1 MSRSK
6 SRFLLFLLDVSDDT
20 AKMYL
25 NNIVNELDFFDTEV
39 LLTLGA
45 GDIDTIVEPLKQ
57 ALINYFKN

>member
-1 MSRSK
+1 
-6 SRFLLFLLDVSDDT
+6 
-20 AKMYL
+20 MYL